1 MSLRRLVPFQLF
13 APSPRKRILAEGP
26 GARVS
31 ASLADQVGTALAA
44 ALLVLAACTPERG
57 SPPSLTEP
65 SFDVEPGAALRLDGD
80 VPDGERDQAIA
91 GVLVDVLNRVSP
103 VLGYRAIFLLAVLF
117 YVAGAV
123 FVSRIRSVR

>member
-1 MSLRRLVPFQLF
+1 MYGLGVVYGL
-13 APSPRKRILAEGP
+13 GY
-26 GARVS
+26 GAWGSV
-31 ASLADQVGTALAA
+31 DWALGLDTLPDRSRAA
-44 ALLVLAACTPERG
+44 AKDLGLYHVADSLPRVAV
-57 SPPSLTEP
+57 PP
-65 SFDVEPGAALRLDGD
+65 
-80 VPDGERDQAIA
+80 IA